1 MNMKKQYIKPQTE
14 VEVTQIESLLAG
26 HSNDFVGAKENSFDE
41 EEKESN
47 YLKDIQ
53 FKDIWE
59 DEEE

>member
-14 VEVTQIESLLAG
+14 VEVTQIKSLLAG

>member
-1 MNMKKQYIKPQTE
+1 MKKQYIKPQTE

>member
-1 MNMKKQYIKPQTE
+1 MKKQYIKPQTE

-26 HSNDFVGAKENSFDE
+26 HSNDYVGAKENSFE